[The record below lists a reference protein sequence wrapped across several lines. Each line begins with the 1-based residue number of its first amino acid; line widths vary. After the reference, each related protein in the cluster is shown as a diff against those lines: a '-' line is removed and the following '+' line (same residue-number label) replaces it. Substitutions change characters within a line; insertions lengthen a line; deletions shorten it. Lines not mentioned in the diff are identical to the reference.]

1 MPLPVIAIFDIGK
14 TNKKR
19 LLFNEQYSIVD
30 EQAVQFEEIIDEDGE
45 ACEDLDKVSYWL
57 KYSLEEIIR
66 NKKFDL
72 KAINFSAYGAS
83 MVYVNEAGEVLTPL
97 YNYLKKY
104 PASLAAKFYE
114 TYGGE
119 ERVCLETSSPSLGSL
134 NSGLQLYRLKHEQ
147 PATFSKVKYALH
159 LPQFISYL
167 VTNQVYS
174 DLTSVGCHTAMW
186 NFREDDY
193 HDWLRKENLLHLLP
207 PLVSSDAAI
216 PTKEF
221 QNDIIAGIGLHDSSA
236 ALIPYLLTHREPF
249 VLISTGTWSISL
261 NPFNQSPLTISELQN
276 DCLCNL
282 SFEGS
287 PVKTARL
294 FAGYQHDQ
302 QVKRLNDHFNKAA
315 GYYKQIQFNPVIATN
330 LKRGLPGSPPIE
342 NRDLS
347 VFQEFETAYHQLML
361 ELVLKQQ
368 KSTQLVLNGASVK
381 RIFVDGGFSQNLVYM
396 HLLAAAFPELEIYAA
411 SVPQASALGAA
422 LVLHQHWNN
431 QNAFKD
437 LIELKHFP
445 AGKDVLFVE

>member
-1 MPLPVIAIFDIGK
+1 
-14 TNKKR
+14 
-19 LLFNEQYSIVD
+19 
-30 EQAVQFEEIIDEDGE
+30 
-45 ACEDLDKVSYWL
+45 
-57 KYSLEEIIR
+57 
-66 NKKFDL
+66 
-72 KAINFSAYGAS
+72 
-83 MVYVNEAGEVLTPL
+83 
-97 YNYLKKY
+97 
-104 PASLAAKFYE
+104 
-114 TYGGE
+114 
-119 ERVCLETSSPSLGSL
+119 
-134 NSGLQLYRLKHEQ
+134 
-147 PATFSKVKYALH
+147 
-159 LPQFISYL
+159 
-167 VTNQVYS
+167 
-174 DLTSVGCHTAMW
+174 
-186 NFREDDY
+186 
-193 HDWLRKENLLHLLP
+193 
-207 PLVSSDAAI
+207 
-216 PTKEF
+216 
-221 QNDIIAGIGLHDSSA
+221 
-236 ALIPYLLTHREPF
+236 
-249 VLISTGTWSISL
+249 VLISTGTWSITL
-261 NPFNQSPLTISELQN
+261 NPFNQSPLTISELQK

-368 KSTQLVLNGASVK
+368 QSTQLVLNGASVK

-431 QNAFKD
+431 QNAYKD